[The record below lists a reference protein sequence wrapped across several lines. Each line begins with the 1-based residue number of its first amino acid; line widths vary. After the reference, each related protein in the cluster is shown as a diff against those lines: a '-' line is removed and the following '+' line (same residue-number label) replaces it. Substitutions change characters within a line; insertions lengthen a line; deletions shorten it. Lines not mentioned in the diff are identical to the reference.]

1 MFWRKPKHPHTW
13 LPEPIST
20 ERLVLSPVVREL
32 VPSYLGLMDA
42 EFLEVH
48 HWPTDLL
55 ELVQRGL
62 NASKAIRSRMTAG
75 TALIVPRDTP
85 GIVAGFISVDVNQA
99 QPHLRAE
106 RLIGIH
112 LAPPHRNLGYLSEAL
127 PAAID
132 AMDAAG
138 LTKVFLAMSTENAP
152 MIRVCEKLG
161 LFEHPP
167 DTYGHPDG
175 SSEVA
180 CIFQALPR

>member
-13 LPEPIST
+13 LPEPVGT
-20 ERLVLSPVVREL
+20 ERLILSPVVREL

-48 HWPTDLL
+48 HWPPELL
-55 ELVQRGL
+55 DLVQRGL
-62 NASKAIRSRMTAG
+62 KASRSIRSQMSAN
-75 TALIVPRDTP
+75 TALIVPRESP
-85 GIVAGFISVDVNQA
+85 GVVAGFISADLNQS

-112 LAPPHRNLGYLSEAL
+112 LAPPHRNIGYLSEAL

-138 LTKVFLAMSTENAP
+138 LTKVFLAMSTDNVA
-152 MIRVCEKLG
+152 MIRVCEKLD
-161 LFEHPP
+161 LFEHPA
-167 DTYGHPDG
+167 DTYDHPDG
-175 SSEVA
+175 TSEVA
-180 CIFQALPR
+180 CVFQALPR